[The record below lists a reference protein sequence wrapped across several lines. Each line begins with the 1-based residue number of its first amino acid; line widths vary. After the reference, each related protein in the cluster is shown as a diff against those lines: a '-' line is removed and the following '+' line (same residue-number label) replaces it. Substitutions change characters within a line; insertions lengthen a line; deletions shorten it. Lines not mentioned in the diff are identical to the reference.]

1 MAQPFII
8 SPALTAIAL
17 DYGTIN
23 SRSRGYIADRVLPRV
38 RVDAPDFKYPSY
50 PIEEAFD
57 APDVQA
63 GRRSKLNEFLLTAS
77 ESTGSVED
85 FGLSTPIPYRDEM
98 AARASSMPF
107 GIRARH
113 TRTLVDKV
121 QLAREKRAAAKV
133 FSAGNYQSGYKA
145 TLAGNTQWSDYSN
158 SDPVSTILDA
168 KAGMLIPP
176 NVGVCGEPVLR
187 RLQLHPKISVALGG
201 SAESGRMVPKNEIAA
216 LLGLDDI
223 IVGNT
228 IQQTSKKGQTLTTAA
243 VWGKHF
249 ALLRVTPTNGQGTV
263 DNPEEP
269 SFGYTFQWGDQVSG
283 ENQDPD
289 IGLLGGV
296 RIRFGEMLTE
306 KIVAPYSGYLFT
318 DAVA

>member
-1 MAQPFII
+1 MPQAPFTT
-8 SPALTAIAL
+8 SAALTSIAL
-17 DYGTIN
+17 DYGTVN
-23 SRSRGYIADRVLPRV
+23 SKGRGYIADQVLPRV
-38 RVDAPDFKYPSY
+38 RVDGPEFKYPAY

-63 GRRSKLNEFLLTAS
+63 GRRSKLNEFLLTAT
-77 ESTGSVED
+77 EETGSVED
-85 FGLSTPIPYRDEM
+85 FGLSTPIPFRDEM
-98 AARASSMPF
+98 AARNSSLPF
-107 GIRARH
+107 NLRARH

-121 QLAREKRAAAKV
+121 QLAREKRVAGIV
-133 FSAGNYQSGYKA
+133 FGAGNYQNGYKA
-145 TLAGNTQWSDYSN
+145 TLSGSGQWSHADA
-158 SDPVSTILDA
+158 DPVATILDA

-176 NVGVCGEPVLR
+176 NVAVAGEPVIRALR
-187 RLQLHPKISVALGG
+187 RSAKVSVALGG
-201 SAESGRMVPKNEIAA
+201 SANSGRYASLEDLASI
-216 LLGLDDI
+216 LGLDQI

-228 IQQTSKKGQTLTTAA
+228 IQQTSKKGQALTTAPI
-243 VWGKHF
+243 WGKHL

-269 SFGYTFQWGDQVSG
+269 SFGYTFQWGDKVAG
-283 ENQDPD
+283 ENNDPD

-296 RIRFGEMLTE
+296 RIRYGEMIKE